1 VRRAAVLLAFVLAG
15 LPALLPNVAAPL
27 RAQTQNAPVSL
38 SGEWVVYLSTPNA
51 APWRGALAQEGT
63 KIAGYMGNET
73 AEYPVT
79 GSYDGSQVKFK
90 WSIVEAGEDI
100 EISITGKFDREA
112 ITGTATVG
120 EVEDVPVTAQ
130 RTSR

>member
-1 VRRAAVLLAFVLAG
+1 VLLSFLLAG
-15 LPALLPNVAAPL
+15 LPVLLPANAL
-27 RAQTQNAPVSL
+27 RAQTPSAPVNL

-51 APWRGALAQEGT
+51 TPWRGAIAQEGT
-63 KIAGYMGNET
+63 KLSGYLGNET
-73 AEYPVT
+73 AEYPLT
-79 GSYDGSQVKFK
+79 GTYDGSDVKFK

-100 EISITGKFDREA
+100 VISVTGKFDREA

-120 EVEDVPVTAQ
+120 DVEDVPVTAQ